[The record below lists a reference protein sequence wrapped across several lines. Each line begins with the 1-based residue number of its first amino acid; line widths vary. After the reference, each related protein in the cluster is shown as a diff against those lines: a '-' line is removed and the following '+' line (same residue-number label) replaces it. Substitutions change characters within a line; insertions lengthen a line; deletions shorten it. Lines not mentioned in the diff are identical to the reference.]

1 MKRDA
6 VKVQDFL
13 NNLKRQ
19 RDASGM
25 ESFVYF
31 VQSKN
36 GREYAL
42 KSYIME
48 KGRLIKFGTN
58 SKFLSQLAWLKRET
72 DELIEKGINIA
83 RIYDFGIVKSADGQ
97 ERFLEI
103 EEKLPGEPIYVLR
116 QSSMENYK
124 KIFTSQPKSVDEKQD
139 EGFRRYIN
147 EKMQQYNL
155 GQQEKILEAPDDSFY
170 KMLSD
175 FKKIYSKPGSVN
187 LDIFPENFLFDSE
200 TNNFYMVD
208 INGDRGLDILLR
220 NERVICDFISTMNL
234 SPERILNMGANKN
247 LTSKI
252 FKNNKYME
260 DRIIKT
266 LENAELLVAN
276 SEKSKELLLA
286 SIGTRLS
293 IQKRLQDKIKVLKK

>member
-1 MKRDA
+1 MKRDT

-25 ESFVYF
+25 ESSVYF

-48 KGRLIKFGTN
+48 KGRPIKFGTN
-58 SKFLSQLAWLKRET
+58 SKFLSQLAWLKNET

-83 RIYDFGIVKSADGQ
+83 RIYDFGIVKGADGQ
-97 ERFLEI
+97 ERFLEV
-103 EEKLPGEPIYVLR
+103 EEKLPGDPIYVLR
-116 QSSMENYK
+116 QSSMDNYK
-124 KIFTSQPKSVDEKQD
+124 KIFTSQPKSLDEKQN
-139 EGFRRYIN
+139 EGFQRYIK

-155 GQQEKILEAPDDSFY
+155 GQQEKMLEAPDDSFY

-187 LDIFPENFLFDSE
+187 LDVFPENFLFDSE

-220 NERVICDFISTMNL
+220 NERVICDFISTMTL
-234 SPERILNMGANKN
+234 SPERILNMGSNKR
-247 LTSKI
+247 LTSRI

-266 LENAELLVAN
+266 LANAELLVAN
-276 SEKSKELLLA
+276 SQESKELLLA
-286 SIGTRLS
+286 SIGTRFS
-293 IQKRLQDKIKVLKK
+293 IQKRLQDKIKVR